1 MPSTE
6 VVITGMGLV
15 SPLGL
20 NVRENWENF
29 KAQKTGIRHFPTGN
43 RPAFA
48 QYLGKVNGFKA
59 PADIPGKLASQ
70 IRFLSQ
76 ASLFGLGAAQEA
88 LMHAAP
94 DLNHIPPSR
103 RALYL
108 ASGDLSQ
115 VGYAFLYPA
124 IVESTAGKFDH
135 VDPERLNEA
144 TLARVNP
151 FFLLES
157 IANNLFSFL
166 SAYLTFMGT
175 NTTVASLSPCGAH
188 ALELAARSI
197 QDGHADIAMAVACS
211 SWVNEIPLLEMTGLG
226 LLSRCRHG
234 VASFR
239 PLDRRR
245 DGFIPGEG
253 AAALVLESA
262 ACAHRRGAPIL
273 ASLRGFGNATAT
285 NSTDSWSVPDRVS
298 EHSMRAAIEEAGC
311 DLLGLAFWCPHAS
324 GTVKGDRSEL
334 NSIMAITSDHAQTA
348 QVTALKA
355 YTAHLGAASDLA
367 EIIFGVQALTCQ
379 MVPGTLNFQEADA
392 EFAPLTLAAHHQ
404 PTSKCLFL
412 STSYGLLGQSS
423 SVVVGVP

>member
-6 VVITGMGLV
+6 VVVTGMGLV

-20 NVRENWENF
+20 NLTQNWENF
-29 KAQKTGIRHFPTGN
+29 QAQKTGIGHFPAGD
-43 RPAFA
+43 RPVFT
-48 QYLGKVNGFKA
+48 QYLGRVDGA
-59 PADIPGKLASQ
+59 ELPTDIPGKLANQ
-70 IRFLSQ
+70 VRFLSQ
-76 ASLFGLGAAQEA
+76 GSRLGLGAAREA
-88 LMHAAP
+88 LAHAAP
-94 DLNHIPPSR
+94 DLNRIPPGR

-108 ASGDLSQ
+108 ASGDLTQ

-124 IVESTAGKFDH
+124 MAESTSGKFEQIDS
-135 VDPERLNEA
+135 ERLNEA

-157 IANNLFSFL
+157 IANNLFSFA
-166 SAYLTFMGT
+166 SAYLSFMGT
-175 NTTVASLSPCGAH
+175 NTSVASLSPCGAH

-197 QDGHADIAMAVACS
+197 QDGHADIAMAIACG
-211 SWVNEIPLLEMTGLG
+211 SWINEVPLLEMSGLG
-226 LLSRCRHG
+226 LLSRCRQG

-262 ACAHRRGAPIL
+262 ENAQERGAPIY
-273 ASLRGFGNATAT
+273 ASLRGFGNATT
-285 NSTDSWSVPDRVS
+285 VSETESWSVPERVS
-298 EHSMRAAIEEAGC
+298 EQSMRSAIEEAGC
-311 DLLGLAFWCPHAS
+311 DLSDLAFWCPHGS

-334 NSIMAITSDHAQTA
+334 HSIMA
-348 QVTALKA
+348 VTNPHSEPPRVSALKA

-367 EIIFGVQALTCQ
+367 EIIFCTQALTQ
-379 MVPGTLNFQEADA
+379 HLVPGTLNFQDADT
-392 EFAPLTLAAHHQ
+392 EFARLVIAEHHQ
-404 PTSKCLFL
+404 RTDKRLFL

-423 SVVVGVP
+423 SVVVRVP

>member
-1 MPSTE
+1 
-6 VVITGMGLV
+6 MGLV

-20 NVRENWENF
+20 NVTQNWENL
-29 KAQKTGIRHFPTGN
+29 KAKKTGIGHYPTGN

-48 QYLGKVNGFKA
+48 QYLGKVNGLTL
-59 PADIPGKLASQ
+59 PADVPGKLASQ

-76 ASLFGLGAAQEA
+76 GSLLGLGAAREA
-88 LMHAAP
+88 LAHAAP
-94 DLNHIPPSR
+94 DLNCIPPGR

-108 ASGDLSQ
+108 ASGDLTQ

-124 IVESTAGKFDH
+124 IAESTAGKFDH

-175 NTTVASLSPCGAH
+175 NTSVASLSPCGAH

-197 QDGHADIAMAVACS
+197 QDGHADIAMAVACG

-234 VASFR
+234 AASFR

-253 AAALVLESA
+253 GGALVLESA
-262 ACAHRRGAPIL
+262 ESAHRRGAPIW

-285 NSTDSWSVPDRVS
+285 NDADSWSVPERVS
-298 EHSMRAAIEEAGC
+298 EQSMRAAIEEAGC
-311 DLLGLAFWCPHAS
+311 DLLDLAFWCPHGS

-334 NSIMAITSDHAQTA
+334 HSVMAITSTHSEPPL
-348 QVTALKA
+348 VSALKA

-367 EIIFGVQALTCQ
+367 ELILGIQTLTHHF
-379 MVPGTLNFQEADA
+379 VPGTLNFQEADA
-392 EFAPLTLAAHHQ
+392 EFAPLAIAAQHQ
-404 PTSKCLFL
+404 PTSKRLFL

>member
-6 VVITGMGLV
+6 VVITGMGIV

-20 NVRENWENF
+20 NVTENWENL
-29 KAQKTGIRHFPTGN
+29 KIQKTGIGHFPKGN
-43 RPAFA
+43 PPAFA
-48 QYLGKVNGFKA
+48 RYLGKVNDLTL
-59 PADIPGKLASQ
+59 PADIPGKLAGQ

-76 ASLFGLGAAQEA
+76 GSRLGLGAAQEA
-88 LMHAAP
+88 LAHAAP
-94 DLNHIPPSR
+94 DLNRIPPGR

-108 ASGDLSQ
+108 ASGDFTQ

-124 IVESTAGKFDH
+124 IAESTAGTFDH

-166 SAYLTFMGT
+166 SAYLSFMGT
-175 NTTVASLSPCGAH
+175 NTSVASLSPCGGH

-197 QDGHADIAMAVACS
+197 QDGHADIAMAVACG
-211 SWVNEIPLLEMTGLG
+211 SWINEIPLLEMAGLG

-234 VASFR
+234 AGSFR

-262 ACAHRRGAPIL
+262 QSAERRGIPFL
-273 ASLRGFGNATAT
+273 ASLRGFGNTTAT
-285 NSTDSWSVPDRVS
+285 NDADSWSVPERVS
-298 EHSMRAAIEEAGC
+298 ELSMRAAIEEAGC
-311 DLLGLAFWCPHAS
+311 DLLDLGFWCPHGS

-334 NSIMAITSDHAQTA
+334 HSIMAITSAQA
-348 QVTALKA
+348 ESPLVSALKA

-367 EIIFGVQALTCQ
+367 EIIFGIQALTNQ

-392 EFAPLTLAAHHQ
+392 EFAPLTIAAHHQ
-404 PTSKCLFL
+404 PTTKHLFL